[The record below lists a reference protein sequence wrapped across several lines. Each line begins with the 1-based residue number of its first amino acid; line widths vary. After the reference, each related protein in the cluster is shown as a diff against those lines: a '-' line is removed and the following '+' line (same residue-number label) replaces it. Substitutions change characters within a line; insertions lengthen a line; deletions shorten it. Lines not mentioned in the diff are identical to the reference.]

1 METEQEE
8 YIYFPVMTVSEAAK
22 YLGVG
27 KKVIYQL
34 IEFDEIRAVRER
46 GAVLVEKMSLDNF
59 RKHGKMI

>member
-8 YIYFPVMTVSEAAK
+8 YIYFPLMTVSEAAR

-34 IEFDEIRAVRER
+34 IEFNEIRAIREH

-59 RKHGKMI
+59 RKSGKSI